1 MFARAL
7 IVLLAVAN
15 LGVALWWALQPTPS
29 AHQPPVVAEEDA
41 GMPRLRLL
49 DEAAP
54 AATASVAPP
63 AVQAPTARCYAFGP
77 FDAAGYASARA
88 HLQPLVDSLRLRAD
102 DAAAVRGW
110 RVWLPAQPDRAAA
123 NALAARIAAA
133 GFKDLFVMPDGGEP
147 NAIALG
153 RFGSEAPAQQ
163 RAQALQAA
171 GFPAQAEPLLAAA
184 APRWLD
190 VRVGARFD
198 ADAQRLAIAA
208 PQAQPLDCTRLPPAP
223 R

>member
-1 MFARAL
+1 MLARAL

-29 AHQPPVVAEEDA
+29 AHSVAATAEADA
-41 GMPRLRLL
+41 GVPRLRLL
-49 DEAAP
+49 GEPTPAP
-54 AATASVAPP
+54 SATAHA
-63 AVQAPTARCYAFGP
+63 ARQEAQAARCFAFGP
-77 FDAAGYASARA
+77 FDAAAYASARA
-88 HLQPLVDSLRLRAD
+88 HLQPLVEALQLRAD
-102 DAAAVRGW
+102 DPAAVRGW
-110 RVWLPAQPDRAAA
+110 RVWLPSQPDHAAA

-153 RFGSEAPAQQ
+153 RFGSEGPARQ

-171 GFPAQAEPLLAAA
+171 GFPAQPEPLLPAA

-190 VRVGARFD
+190 VRVGSSFD
-198 ADAQRLAIAA
+198 ADAQRLAVSA
-208 PQAQPLDCTRLPPAP
+208 PQAQPLDCTRLPAPA

>member
-15 LGVALWWALQPTPS
+15 LGVALWWALQPAPS
-29 AHQPPVVAEEDA
+29 AHPVAAPSAEDA
-41 GMPRLRLL
+41 GVPRLRLL
-49 DEAAP
+49 HEPAAP
-54 AATASVAPP
+54 AAPASLSA
-63 AVQAPTARCYAFGP
+63 QAQGTPRCYAFGP
-77 FDAAGYASARA
+77 FDAAGYAAARA
-88 HLQPLVDSLRLRAD
+88 RLQPLAQDLQLRAD
-102 DAAAVRGW
+102 EAAAVRGW
-110 RVWLPAQPDRAAA
+110 RVWLPSQPDRAAA

-133 GFKDLFVMPDGGEP
+133 GFRDLFVMPDGGEP

-153 RFGSEAPAQQ
+153 RFGSEASAGA

-171 GFPAQAEPLLAAA
+171 GFPARAEPLLSPA

-190 VRVGARFD
+190 VRVDARFD
-198 ADAQRLAIAA
+198 ADAQRLAVAA
-208 PQAQPLDCTRLPPAP
+208 PQAQPLDCTRLPAAA

>member
-1 MFARAL
+1 MLARPL

-15 LGVALWWALQPTPS
+15 LGVALWWALQPAPS
-29 AHQPPVVAEEDA
+29 AHRAVVAEEDA
-41 GMPRLRLL
+41 GVPRLRLL
-49 DEAAP
+49 GEAP
-54 AATASVAPP
+54 APRPHASASAT
-63 AVQAPTARCYAFGP
+63 QAPASRCFAFGP
-77 FDAAGYASARA
+77 FDAAGSASARA
-88 HLQPLVDSLRLRAD
+88 RLQPLVDTLQLRAD
-102 DAAAVRGW
+102 PSAVVRGW
-110 RVWLPAQPDRAAA
+110 RVWLPSQPDRAAA

-153 RFGSEAPAQQ
+153 RFASEAPARQ

-171 GFPAQAEPLLAAA
+171 GFPAQAEPLLPAA

-190 VRVGARFD
+190 VRVDGAFD
-198 ADAQRLAIAA
+198 ADAQRLAVSA
-208 PQAQPLDCTRLPPAP
+208 PQAQPLDCTRLPAAA